1 MEIKIESGTYK
12 SKGSDLNDEKKIAFA
27 IVILFFSLFLNS
39 MFNSIPV
46 IESSIFVF
54 IPKLIFIISF
64 FRAIPSCFR
73 NLSIKNILIII
84 VLFFFFLSNFY
95 FGDNLQY
102 FSVTFKNFLNIS
114 FPAFILGLVIRD
126 LEILY
131 DYFLKFSKISS
142 LILFFFYVSGLLNM
156 NDKLYLMG
164 LGYSLLIFVMFLLN
178 DVISQKNIWSA
189 ISAIFMILFLFGY
202 ASRGILICIF
212 AFFFFFMY
220 KNIIFNKNRKE
231 SIFMIMLL
239 FIIYLVRENIIN
251 GIFNLFERLNIYSRT
266 LYSLKNGTI
275 SQTSGRD
282 IIYSKLWEDF
292 SRKPFKIRG
301 INADYN
307 LVGIYSHNIFLEL
320 LYEFGIIFGFIIIII
335 IIYSIFKS
343 LHMDFGY
350 NKNIILLSLL
360 SVWLPYLLISSSLW
374 VTPHFWLFIGLIINS
389 KEKGA
394 FVSRL

>member
-1 MEIKIESGTYK
+1 M
-12 SKGSDLNDEKKIAFA
+12 
-27 IVILFFSLFLNS
+27 
-39 MFNSIPV
+39 P
-46 IESSIFVF
+46 
-54 IPKLIFIISF
+54 SF
-64 FRAIPSCFR
+64 FRKID
-73 NLSIKNILIII
+73 IKNILIII
-84 VLFFFFLSNFY
+84 VIFLFLISNFY

-102 FSVTFKNFLNIS
+102 FFVTFKNFLNIS
-114 FPAFILGLVIRD
+114 FPAFMLGLVIKD

-131 DYFLKFSKISS
+131 IYFLRFSKISS
-142 LILFFFYVSGLLNM
+142 VILFFFYVSGLLNM
-156 NDKLYLMG
+156 NNELYLMG

-231 SIFMIMLL
+231 SIFIIMLL

-251 GIFNLFERLNIYSRT
+251 GVFNLFERLNIYSRT

-282 IIYSKLWEDF
+282 IIYSRLWENF
-292 SRKPFKIRG
+292 SREPFKIRG

-320 LYEFGIIFGFIIIII
+320 LYEFGIIFGFIMIII
-335 IIYSIFKS
+335 IIYFIFKS
-343 LHMDFGY
+343 LHVDFGY
-350 NKNIILLSLL
+350 NKNIILLCLL
-360 SVWLPYLLISSSLW
+360 SIWLPYLLISSSLW

-389 KEKGA
+389 KEKGV
-394 FVSRL
+394 FVFRL